1 MFRILLGI
9 DIAAAAIVGY
19 FFLVGLTDG
28 SISSFNI
35 ELWLGLL
42 LGLAAVFAAGLALR
56 RAGRP
61 ILASLALAVLAV
73 PTLLYGLFMLA
84 VVLSGER
91 WN

>member
-61 ILASLALAVLAV
+61 ILASLVLAVLAV